1 MAEFKGKSAIV
12 SYAETKLT
20 KSTEKTTLELFAEVG
35 REAIKNAGLEPR
47 DIDGILTKRL
57 LVFPMPKISCEMV
70 ADYLMLNPTFAAEME
85 TGGATYCSM
94 VSHAASAI
102 ISGAAETVLCL
113 SAGKFSPE
121 VRGEILLNANM
132 ESEFEIVFGP
142 SVPAMNALVATRHMH
157 EFGTTEEQLAR
168 VAVSERKWALK
179 NPNAVTFGKKDLTV
193 EEVLNSRMIASPL
206 HLFECSI
213 PGAGAGAFIVT
224 SAERAKRITDT
235 PVYPLG
241 VGECIKYG
249 YICQAPSFTTSGA
262 VESSKMAY
270 HMAGVTPKDIDIL
283 QVYDAFAIH
292 PIVFV
297 EDLGFCD
304 KGEGGK
310 FYEDG
315 RADPGG
321 DLPTNTFGGLLSF
334 GQAVNASGIFHVI
347 EGVRQLMGKAGER
360 QVKDAGIALIHG
372 FGGMMSSHTTLIL
385 GR

>member
-1 MAEFKGKSAIV
+1 METLKRKAAIV

-20 KSTEKTTLELFAEVG
+20 KSTEKSTVELFAEVG
-35 REAIKNAGLEPR
+35 IEAIQNAGLELK

-57 LVFPMPKISCEMV
+57 LVYPLPKISCEMV
-70 ADYLMLNPTFAAEME
+70 ADYLGLRPTFAAEME

-102 ISGAAETVLCL
+102 MSGTADTVLCL
-113 SAGKFSPE
+113 SAGKFSPD

-132 ESEFEIVFGP
+132 HSEFEVIFGP
-142 SVPAMNALVATRHMH
+142 SVIAMNALVAQRHMH
-157 EFGTTEEQLAR
+157 EYGTTKEQLAR

-179 NPNAVTFGKKDLTV
+179 NPNAVTFGGKELTI
-193 EEVLNSRMIASPL
+193 EDVLKSRMIASPL

-224 SAERAKRITDT
+224 SAKKAKKITDT
-235 PVYPLG
+235 PVYVLG
-241 VGECIKYG
+241 AGECIKYG

-262 VESSKMAY
+262 VESSKKAY
-270 HMAGVTPKDIDIL
+270 QMAGVTPKEIDLL

-297 EDLGFCD
+297 EDLGFCK

-310 FYEDG
+310 WVEEG
-315 RADPGG
+315 RTDPGG

-360 QVKDAGIALIHG
+360 QVKDAEIALIHG